1 MLSSKPPIYVFGSIF
16 MVRAQTFLII
26 LLVHRFS
33 SHFIYTSSQY
43 RVLMNGCWQALCFF
57 LGPSLRAG
65 QGEDRHFFSR
75 TRQYRSTS
83 NHHSWES
90 NLTQPLLEGLQG
102 IITAQAISP
111 FLTYL
116 MHFA

>member
-1 MLSSKPPIYVFGSIF
+1 
-16 MVRAQTFLII
+16 
-26 LLVHRFS
+26 
-33 SHFIYTSSQY
+33 
-43 RVLMNGCWQALCFF
+43 MNGCWQALCFF

-65 QGEDRHFFSR
+65 QGEDRHFFTR

-90 NLTQPLLEGLQG
+90 NLTQPLLGGLQG